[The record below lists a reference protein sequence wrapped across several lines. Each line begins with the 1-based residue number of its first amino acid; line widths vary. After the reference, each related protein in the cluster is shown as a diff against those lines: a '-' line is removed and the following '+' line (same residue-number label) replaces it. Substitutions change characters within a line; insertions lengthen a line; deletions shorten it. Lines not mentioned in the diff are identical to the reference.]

1 VRIISKMCAHSPQSL
16 PSGAAVVGA
25 GTMGT
30 GIALVLARAG
40 IEVRLTARRA
50 ATLDRARAR
59 LAADPAGA
67 SIHTTTSLE
76 TALAGVGLVIETILE
91 DVEPKRA
98 VLAAAERLATPG
110 AILTSNTSS
119 LPLASLA
126 GALEERARF
135 AGWHWFNP
143 PELVRLVEI
152 VRGEE
157 TSTPV
162 VETLHDW
169 SVALGKSPVIVQH
182 DLAGFAAN
190 RLQYALLREAYALVE
205 SGTCT
210 REDIDRVLT
219 EGLAPRWA
227 GVGPFE
233 TMDLAGLDVHLAVTR
248 NLFPELSNRTDPPE
262 ALLRLTGEG
271 KLGVKNGEGLRGTYD
286 DERIQ
291 GLRALR
297 DRLLAAIPGLRES

>member
-1 VRIISKMCAHSPQSL
+1 MRIISEMRAHSPQSL
-16 PSGAAVVGA
+16 PRGAAVIGA

-40 IEVRLTARRA
+40 VEVQLTARSA

-59 LAADPAGA
+59 LAAEPAGA

-76 TALAGVGLVIETILE
+76 TALAGVGLVIETIVE
-91 DVEPKRA
+91 EVEPKRA
-98 VLAAAERLATPG
+98 VLAAAERLAEPG

-119 LPLASLA
+119 LPLASLTS
-126 GALEERARF
+126 ALEERGRF

-157 TSTPV
+157 TSPPV
-162 VETLHDW
+162 VETLRDW
-169 SVALGKSPVIVQH
+169 SAALGKSPVIVQR

-219 EGLAPRWA
+219 EGLGPRWA

-248 NLFPELSNRTDPPE
+248 NLFPQLSNRSGPPE
-262 ALLRLTGEG
+262 ALLQLTEEG
-271 KLGVKNGEGLRGTYD
+271 KLGVKSGEGLRGTYD
-286 DERIQ
+286 HERIEA
-291 GLRALR
+291 LRALR
-297 DRLLAAIPGLRES
+297 DRLLAAIPRLRES

>member
-1 VRIISKMCAHSPQSL
+1 MRAHSPQSL
-16 PSGAAVVGA
+16 PQGAAVVGA

-40 IEVRLTARRA
+40 IEVQLTARSE

-59 LAADPAGA
+59 LAAEPAGA

-76 TALAGVGLVIETILE
+76 TALAGAGLVIETIVE
-91 DVEPKRA
+91 EVEPKRA
-98 VLAAAERLATPG
+98 VLAAAERLAEPG

-119 LPLASLA
+119 LPLASLTS
-126 GALEERARF
+126 ALEERGRF

-143 PELVRLVEI
+143 AELVRLVEI

-157 TSTPV
+157 TSPPV
-162 VETLHDW
+162 VQTLRDW
-169 SVALGKSPVIVQH
+169 SVALGKSPVIVQR

-210 REDIDRVLT
+210 REDVDRVLT
-219 EGLAPRWA
+219 EGLGPRWA

-262 ALLRLTGEG
+262 ALLQLTGRG
-271 KLGVKNGEGLRGTYD
+271 KLGVKSGEGLRGTYD
-286 DERIQ
+286 HERIEA
-291 GLRALR
+291 LRALR
-297 DRLLAAIPGLRES
+297 DRLLAAIPRLRES